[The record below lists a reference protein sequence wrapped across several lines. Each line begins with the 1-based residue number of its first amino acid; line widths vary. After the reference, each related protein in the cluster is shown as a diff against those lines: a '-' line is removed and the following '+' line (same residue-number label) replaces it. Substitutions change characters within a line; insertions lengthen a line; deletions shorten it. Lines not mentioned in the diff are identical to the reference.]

1 MQQTITIS
9 DTLLK
14 KASKCMGIDDFNEI
28 VNIALQELIKNHQ
41 PIDKRR
47 QPPVSISGKG
57 KITGDLIEPCV
68 DNEDFEC
75 LK

>member
-1 MQQTITIS
+1 MQQTITIN

-14 KASKCMGIDDFNEI
+14 SASQCVGIDDFNEI
-28 VNIALQELIKNHQ
+28 INSALHELIKNHQ

-47 QPPVSISGKG
+47 QPPVSIAGKS
-57 KITGDLIEPCV
+57 KIIGDLIEPCV
-68 DNEDFEC
+68 AIKDFEC

>member
-14 KASKCMGIDDFNEI
+14 NASQCVGVDDFNEI
-28 VNIALQELIKNHQ
+28 INLALHELIKNHQ
-41 PIDKRR
+41 AVNKRR
-47 QPPVSISGKG
+47 QPPVSIARKG
-57 KITGDLIEPCV
+57 KIIGGLIEPCV

-75 LK
+75 Q